1 MEHRHPS
8 YLTYDSQHENL
19 PDPTSTI
26 TRDNRHYSE
35 VLLPS
40 NSTPFPISPNS
51 SVKHV
56 AKDTITANSTDGM
69 VSSSSS
75 MDALPSAVVSTSARS
90 ASVLR
95 PIQKTHQRRSSS
107 IPGWDSDDDN
117 EPDRTAVNRYP
128 VGPSQPSQPMSEKSP
143 WLQKEHKKQK
153 QVRTCLCLGVI
164 LCFLVLGAILAFVFK
179 EQVFHKDTDSSLSPA
194 HHPRKGGPGTG
205 AGGKRPRQQL
215 HDSIE
220 SIYHVNKTIHRDPD
234 LINAFYGIDYTPR
247 GSQEPDCK
255 ANLGNVIEDIK
266 VLSQLT
272 NRIRLYGMACRQA
285 EYVLKAIEYLGLPDM
300 QVILTLWV
308 DNNKA
313 SWDKQAR
320 IFWNL
325 IDNDLLMDASNSDE
339 NVQESTFKSQGIIR
353 ISQVASRIIGVSVGN
368 EVLFRNEDESKKKDH
383 VPLSV
388 LSAYMNE
395 IRQGLAERAA
405 AASASSD
412 PALNNRG
419 RRLGQIPIFSSDLGR
434 NAHQI
439 VDQVDWVLSNIHPF
453 FAYTDVN
460 SAADWALTNF
470 RNETLKAAAGKP
482 AMVSEVGWPSG
493 PSSAKLGSAVP
504 SMENL
509 QIFVDT
515 WVCRANRQNI
525 PYYFFEAFDEPW
537 KNSIH
542 PRESQWG
549 IMTVDRHLKVKIPT
563 C

>member
-1 MEHRHPS
+1 MEHRHPC
-8 YLTYDSQHENL
+8 LTYDSQHESM
-19 PDPTSTI
+19 PEPTSAI
-26 TRDNRHYSE
+26 TRDNQHYSE

-40 NSTPFPISPNS
+40 NSTPFPMSPNS
-51 SVKHV
+51 SVSHL
-56 AKDTITANSTDGM
+56 AQDRITANSTDGT

-75 MDALPSAVVSTSARS
+75 TTALPSAVVSTSARS
-90 ASVLR
+90 ASVLGS
-95 PIQKTHQRRSSS
+95 IFSQKAHQRRPSSV
-107 IPGWDSDDDN
+107 PGWDSDDD
-117 EPDRTAVNRYP
+117 EPDRTAVNRYS
-128 VGPSQPSQPMSEKSP
+128 VGSEQPSQP
-143 WLQKEHKKQK
+143 
-153 QVRTCLCLGVI
+153 VR
-164 LCFLVLGAILAFVFK
+164 AILAFVFK
-179 EQVFHKDTDSSLSPA
+179 EQIFHKDTDSSPGPA
-194 HHPRKGGPGTG
+194 HRLRKGGPG
-205 AGGKRPRQQL
+205 KDPRQQL

-220 SIYHVNKTIHRDPD
+220 SIYHVNRTIHRDSN
-234 LINAFYGIDYTPR
+234 LVNAFYGIDYTPR

-255 ANLGNVIEDIK
+255 TNLGNVIEDIK

-300 QVILTLWV
+300 QVIMTLWV

-313 SWDKQAR
+313 SWDKQVR

-339 NVQESTFKSQGIIR
+339 ELQESIFKSQGIIR
-353 ISQVASRIIGVSVGN
+353 ISKVASRIIGVSVGN
-368 EVLFRNEDESKKKDH
+368 EVLFRNEDESKKSDH

-395 IRQGLAERAA
+395 IRQGLADRAA

-419 RRLGQIPIFSSDLGR
+419 RLLAQIPIFSSDLGR

-453 FAYTDVN
+453 FAYTNIDH
-460 SAADWALTNF
+460 AADWAFANF
-470 RNETLKAAAGKP
+470 RDETLKAAGGKP
-482 AMVSEVGWPSG
+482 AMISEVGWPSG
-493 PSSAKLGSAVP
+493 PNSAKLGPAVP

-509 QIFVDT
+509 QTFVDT
-515 WVCRANRQNI
+515 WVCEANGQNI

-537 KNSIH
+537 KNSIN

-563 C
+563 CQA